1 MYKYVEENKLLSM
14 HQSGFRSNDLC
25 VNQLLSIVYN
35 LCKDFD
41 AYLSLE
47 TCGVFLDMSKR
58 LLIKSGTKD

>member
-1 MYKYVEENKLLSM
+1 M

-58 LLIKSGTKD
+58 LSIKSGTKD